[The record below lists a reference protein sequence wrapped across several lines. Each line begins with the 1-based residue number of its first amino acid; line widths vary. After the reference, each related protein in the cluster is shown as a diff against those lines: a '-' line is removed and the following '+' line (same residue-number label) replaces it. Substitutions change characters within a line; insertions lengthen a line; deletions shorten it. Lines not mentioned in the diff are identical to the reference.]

1 MDEIANPA
9 GGKNVQR
16 FLTFRASGRLYALR
30 ASEVV
35 EIIAVPPL
43 AKLPQSPKSLL
54 GLANLRGSVI
64 AVASL
69 RALLGHET
77 EDPAA
82 AWAIVLDAAAPIAL
96 TIDAVESLVTLG
108 AEQVETRHSE
118 LAAEPG
124 ELLNGVFLNGPDAAA
139 AKILDL
145 PALLARAFAPRAAA
159 RPAEALKNPAAPISM
174 RRAGRFFSETRALVT
189 FEIADQAYAL
199 PLNDVLEIIAL
210 PAAITAMPRAEE
222 LILGLASY
230 RETLLPLLSLR
241 GLLGFPLQ
249 SGLRN
254 KIIVTEVAGVLV
266 GLVADRMR
274 EIIHADIRQIEPA
287 PSLLA
292 ARAGGEAEIDQ
303 IYRAENGRLVSLLAT
318 AKLFG
323 DEVMARL
330 SDHSAAAPAAP
341 LAAAARQLRFL
352 VFRLGNEEFALPISA
367 VSEVS
372 AAPEKITRL
381 PKTPKFLRGVVNL
394 RGEVLPVIDQRSRFE
409 LAKFNDD
416 GGRQRLVVVRSARHH
431 AGLIVDGVSEVLAA
445 SPEMVEPAPHLAG
458 EDSRLVRGVINLES
472 ANRLILV
479 LDPDELLTR
488 TERSLLD
495 IFTAKTNG
503 NPSSKA
509 AGGATR
515 KAPKPRK
522 AEQSGP

>member
-1 MDEIANPA
+1 M
-9 GGKNVQR
+9 Q
-16 FLTFRASGRLYALR
+16 
-30 ASEVV
+30 
-35 EIIAVPPL
+35 PPQ
-43 AKLPQSPKSLL
+43 KFWTC
-54 GLANLRGSVI
+54 R
-64 AVASL
+64 
-69 RALLGHET
+69 
-77 EDPAA
+77 
-82 AWAIVLDAAAPIAL
+82 
-96 TIDAVESLVTLG
+96 
-108 AEQVETRHSE
+108 
-118 LAAEPG
+118 
-124 ELLNGVFLNGPDAAA
+124 
-139 AKILDL
+139 
-145 PALLARAFAPRAAA
+145 ALLARAFAPRAAA

-210 PAAITAMPRAEE
+210 PAAITAMPRAEA

-292 ARAGGEAEIDQ
+292 ARAGGETEIDQ

-323 DEVMARL
+323 DEVMTRL
-330 SDHSAAAPAAP
+330 SDHSATAPAAP
-341 LAAAARQLRFL
+341 LAAATRQLRFL

-458 EDSRLVRGVINLES
+458 EDSRLVRGVINLEAAS
-472 ANRLILV
+472 RLILV

-488 TERSLLD
+488 TE
-495 IFTAKTNG
+495 TQPA
-503 NPSSKA
+503 
-509 AGGATR
+509 
-515 KAPKPRK
+515 
-522 AEQSGP
+522 